1 MDLGYY
7 FPEKQQNKKSKQ
19 AKKKKTKTET
29 IGRQFPQKATL
40 LFPLTL
46 SSYYKDIIIA
56 FTLPPLIF
64 Q

>member
-7 FPEKQQNKKSKQ
+7 FPEKQQNKTSKQ
-19 AKKKKTKTET
+19 AKKKPKTET
-29 IGRQFPQKATL
+29 IGRQFPQKGTL
-40 LFPLTL
+40 IFPLTL